1 MDYLSLVN
9 SKSDFLQQLA
19 QQSRDADNNLERETN
34 GCVNIQRAFRG
45 SVARA
50 RITFKHNTITTIA
63 RCFRG
68 HCGRKKVSA
77 LKEARR
83 DEQNLLL
90 FHCFANILQKYFRGF
105 YSRKYKA
112 SHFKRKRF
120 MQNLVQ
126 KTIEIREMQYEYSI
140 QQALREEK
148 ERQEERDDEIQK
160 ITEGLHH
167 LVSTKQIRGIYNPP
181 PQYLQMPT
189 MQEVPVEQHLR
200 GVTREFL
207 RTRGYTKGASTMKYD
222 YNGVLQVP
230 LKGLKHKLSL
240 QASAPYD
247 AVERQNKADKILH
260 DVVSTDRKKKFFV
273 SGGKTDV
280 LNEKVVPLNTG
291 DLYVDPWNNPLLKRG
306 IPKSQHELLESA
318 FTRKALF
325 AAPPKKPFYN
335 LSGGNM
341 SNVAQTTFDVIGEA
355 QETGGVLRR
364 HLGVTSRFG
373 VPDNCDYRPEGGVIP
388 TPPPRSSTLR
398 QTRPN
403 VKKHRI
409 SVQSIINSAK
419 MQVGENLAILQL
431 REKIAEQVKEAKEH
445 DSLESSDDESDAD
458 SALFP
463 KQAAIRGAYDNV
475 NIIPVQY
482 KSPKF
487 L

>member
-1 MDYLSLVN
+1 MFLSLV
-9 SKSDFLQQLA
+9 
-19 QQSRDADNNLERETN
+19 RDAAENIERETN

-50 RITFKHNTITTIA
+50 RITFKHNNITTIA

-68 HCGRKKVSA
+68 HCGRKRVRT
-77 LKEARR
+77 LKGAESQ
-83 DEQNLLL
+83 EKSLLL
-90 FHCFANILQKYFRGF
+90 FHCFANILQKSFRGF

-120 MQNLVQ
+120 MQNLIE
-126 KTIEIREMQYEYSI
+126 KTSEIRDMQYEYSI
-140 QQALREEK
+140 QQAMREER
-148 ERQEERDDEIQK
+148 EREEERDSEIHK
-160 ITEGLHH
+160 LTEGLHH
-167 LVSTKQIRGIYNPP
+167 LVSTKQIRGVYNPP

-189 MQEVPVEQHLR
+189 MGEVPVEQHLR
-200 GVTREFL
+200 GATREYL

-230 LKGLKHKLSL
+230 LKGLKHKLSV
-240 QASAPYD
+240 QASAPFD
-247 AVERQNKADKILH
+247 AVEKQDKSDKILH
-260 DVVSTDRKKKFFV
+260 DVVSTNRKKKFYV

-280 LNEKVVPLNTG
+280 INPKVIPLNTG
-291 DLYVDPWNNPLLKRG
+291 DVYVDAWNNPLLKRG
-306 IPKSQHELLESA
+306 IPRSQQELLESA
-318 FTRKALF
+318 HTRKALW
-325 AAPPKKPFYN
+325 AEASKKPFYN

-341 SNVAQTTFDVIGEA
+341 SNVAPTTFDAIGEA

-373 VPDNCDYRPEGGVIP
+373 VPDNCDFRPEGGVIP

-409 SVQSIINSAK
+409 TVQSIINSAK

-431 REKIAEQVKEAKEH
+431 REKIAQEVKEAKAQ
-445 DSLESSDDESDAD
+445 DPLESSDDESDD
-458 SALFP
+458 GSALFP
-463 KQAAIRGAYDNV
+463 QEAAQRGVYANV
-475 NIIPVQY
+475 NIVPVQY
-482 KSPKF
+482 VSPK
-487 L
+487 